1 MPNPL
6 SAIDTFLDELHQTGE
21 LLEDATFGS
30 KVPASSITVHHVQYA
45 WDGTPADADNRED
58 TVIRITAWG
67 PKGKPTDTQDL
78 AGEIRARLL
87 DWDGGATVW
96 RVDRG
101 IGRLPGTDPATGLP
115 FCSFTVQFVM
125 RQPDPA

>member
-6 SAIDTFLDELHQTGE
+6 SAIDAFLDELHQPDG

-30 KVPASSITVHHVQYA
+30 KVPASSITTPHIQYA
-45 WDGTPADADNRED
+45 WDGTPTDADNRED
-58 TVIRITAWG
+58 TVVRITVWG
-67 PKGKPTDTQDL
+67 PKGKPTETQDL
-78 AGEIRARLL
+78 AGEIRSRVLA
-87 DWDGGATVW
+87 WAGSTVW

-115 FCSFTVQFVM
+115 FCSFTVQLVM
-125 RQPDPA
+125 RQPSPA